1 MTTEPLQA
9 LRQEPREIEIRGD
22 AILCDGAVVARF
34 EPGAEGFLRRRFED
48 WLNDGGNPR
57 EIESNRQ
64 FAFDEGKKEGLDEG
78 HEVPDE
84 AALEE
89 AKAEGLDEGRKE
101 ALTLAKY
108 VARDCLSK
116 AAAIGFA
123 RLLTTAAVGKKEWQL
138 SS

>member
-1 MTTEPLQA
+1 MTTEPLQP

-78 HEVPDE
+78 YQEPDVE
-84 AALEE
+84 ALEE

-101 ALTLAKY
+101 ALTLAKS
-108 VARDCLSK
+108 VAHNCLFE
-116 AAAIGFA
+116 AAAIGFVKSLA
-123 RLLTTAAVGKKEWQL
+123 AAVSKEKWL
-138 SS
+138 PS